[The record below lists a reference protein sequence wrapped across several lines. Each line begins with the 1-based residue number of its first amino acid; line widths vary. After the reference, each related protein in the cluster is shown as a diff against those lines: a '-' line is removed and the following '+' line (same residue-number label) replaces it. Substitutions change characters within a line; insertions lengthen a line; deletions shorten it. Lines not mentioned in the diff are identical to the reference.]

1 MKKVFLFC
9 MLSSVLLFGQNNT
22 LDSTYAQKGVFRQS
36 FSWLPNFPSLV
47 SIIKKNDGNILL
59 FMRNSSEKFLYQ
71 VLPNGQFDTSFGT
84 NGKIIISDM
93 PAGYDLRSLVITPD
107 QKLMGFVLFNPPS
120 GAKYLTRLLSNG
132 KLDKSFG
139 NNGFITDILG
149 KEVTNSIYQI
159 FPTKNNDF
167 FITGDIEGD
176 TTIYQWTVAKYKAN
190 GNLDNSFDGGIVSN
204 LLGESESS
212 AELIAEQ
219 SDGKPIVYGSAGFSN
234 GKNYNRLQR
243 YRLDGKVDSTF
254 GKKGT
259 VLFENENNASYLG
272 SAIKIQKDNK
282 ILCGVSK
289 QITGNI
295 YRFNSNGSVDN
306 SFAKN
311 GVLEIPNFNIQ
322 IIDLQDDGKLLLGG
336 STVINIGQQQILT
349 LYRYDANGK
358 LDASFGKNGVNQL
371 DLGNV
376 NLRAATLFLDN
387 QKRIIF
393 AGSGVGKLKD
403 SITTTS
409 EIVILRYKAN
419 NGGVL
424 TNEIQ
429 NQHYITLYPNPASD
443 FLHIAL
449 ENVEEVKDM
458 NIVFRDLLGSV
469 KYQGTPSSII
479 DVRPWAVGVYTYQLL
494 LKNKVIQSGKWLK
507 IEN

>member
-9 MLSSVLLFGQNNT
+9 MLSSALLFGQNNT
-22 LDSTYAQKGVFRQS
+22 LDSTYANNGIFKKS
-36 FSWLPNFPSLV
+36 FTWLPDFPGLV
-47 SIIKKNDGNILL
+47 NIIKKNDGNILL
-59 FMRNSSEKFLYQ
+59 FMRNTTEKFLYQ
-71 VLPNGQFDTSFGT
+71 VLPNGQFDSSFGT

-93 PAGYDLRSLVITPD
+93 PVGYDLRSLVITPN
-107 QKLMGFVLFNPPS
+107 QKLIGVVLFNPPS

-176 TTIYQWTVAKYKAN
+176 TTIYQWAVAKYKAN
-190 GNLDNSFDGGIVSN
+190 GNLDSSFNGGIVSN
-204 LLGESESS
+204 LIGESESS
-212 AELIAEQ
+212 AIAMAEQ
-219 SDGKPIVYGSAGFSN
+219 SDGEPIVYGWAGFSG

-272 SAIKIQKDNK
+272 STIKVQKDNK

-289 QITGNI
+289 QTTGNI
-295 YRFNSNGSVDN
+295 YRFNSNGGVDN

-336 STVINIGQQQILT
+336 SVVTNIGQKQILT
-349 LYRYDANGK
+349 LYRYDATGK

-376 NLRAATLFLDN
+376 PLRAATLFLDD

-393 AGSGVGKLKD
+393 GGSGVGKLKD
-403 SITTTS
+403 SVTTTS

-419 NGGVL
+419 KSGVF
-424 TNEIQ
+424 TNDLQ
-429 NQHYITLYPNPASD
+429 NQRHITLYPNPASD

-449 ENVEEVKDM
+449 ESAEETKDM
-458 NIVFRDLLGSV
+458 NIIFYDLLGKI
-469 KYQGTPSSII
+469 KYQGVLSSSI
-479 DVRPWAVGVYTYQLL
+479 DVHRWSAGIYTYQLF
-494 LKNKVIQSGKWLK
+494 LKNKIIQSGKWLK